1 MRKLKMNRSAKGGHG
16 RVCIMETKAFSFT
29 HHHQGVCGRHGTEE
43 ECVTSGGLAESPD
56 GTGVSGPISES
67 EVASE
72 ALSVVGRLN
81 STYEAWRKPR
91 DRATGDRSGLGK
103 AADEDGRDEK
113 GNQMSKG
120 EGGRNS
126 SLSEK
131 PVRPHLRRLA
141 DWINPT
147 GAKKVH
153 SLIDKVYKRK
163 NLEMA
168 WEKVK
173 ENRGSGGVDGQNLE
187 AFEAQQ
193 HQQLDRLHREL
204 KEETYQPLPVRQHPI
219 PKRDKPGEY
228 RMLGIPTIYDRV
240 CQQALLNRLEPIFE
254 PIFDD
259 ANFGYRR
266 GRSTKDALR
275 KIWKEI
281 QSGSEWIV
289 DADLRDFFGS
299 VDQEKLLT
307 LVAQRVADG
316 RVLRLVK
323 AMLKAGSYG
332 KGQLFSSERGT
343 PQGGVVSP
351 VLSNVLRT
359 PFDREMRLKGYQ
371 LTRYADDWVITCK
384 SAAEARAAVDAADRI
399 LKQLGVELHPQKT
412 RIVHVQHGFE
422 FLGYKIKRG
431 RRKLQLPKSKIRS
444 QARQGALYAY
454 PKEKSIRR
462 FMERVRQR
470 TKRKI
475 PLKTKELIAELN
487 PLLRGWGEYYKR
499 AHVRSLFH
507 RLDGW
512 IVRRIWSHRY
522 KRWRNAGWKRMPR
535 QTLYREY
542 GLVNLIDL
550 IPSLASRKTASS

>member
-1 MRKLKMNRSAKGGHG
+1 
-16 RVCIMETKAFSFT
+16 
-29 HHHQGVCGRHGTEE
+29 
-43 ECVTSGGLAESPD
+43 
-56 GTGVSGPISES
+56 
-67 EVASE
+67 
-72 ALSVVGRLN
+72 
-81 STYEAWRKPR
+81 
-91 DRATGDRSGLGK
+91 
-103 AADEDGRDEK
+103 
-113 GNQMSKG
+113 
-120 EGGRNS
+120 
-126 SLSEK
+126 
-131 PVRPHLRRLA
+131 
-141 DWINPT
+141 
-147 GAKKVH
+147 
-153 SLIDKVYKRK
+153 VYKRK

-173 ENRGSGGVDGQNLE
+173 ENRGSGGVDGQTLE
-187 AFEAQQ
+187 AFEVQLS
-193 HQQLDRLHREL
+193 QQLDRLHREL
-204 KEETYQPLPVRQHPI
+204 REDTYQPRPVRQHPI

-299 VDQEKLLT
+299 AEHEKLLT

-316 RVLRLVK
+316 RVLRLIK
-323 AMLKAGSYG
+323 AMLKAGSYS
-332 KGQLFSSERGT
+332 KGQLFPSERGT

-351 VLSNVLRT
+351 VLSNVLLT

-384 SAAEARAAVDAADRI
+384 SAAEARAAVDAAGRI

-431 RRKLQLPKSKIRS
+431 KRKLYLPESKIRS

-462 FMERVRQR
+462 FMDRIRQR
-470 TKRKI
+470 TRRRV

-522 KRWRNAGWKRMPR
+522 KCWRNAGWKRLPKR
-535 QTLYREY
+535 TLYCDH

-550 IPSLASRKTASS
+550 IPSLASRKRESS